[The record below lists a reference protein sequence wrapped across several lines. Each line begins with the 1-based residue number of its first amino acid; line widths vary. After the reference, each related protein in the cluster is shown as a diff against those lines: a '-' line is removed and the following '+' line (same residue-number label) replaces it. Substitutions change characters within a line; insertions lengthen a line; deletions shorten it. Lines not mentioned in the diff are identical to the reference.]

1 MLVVDCSP
9 AVQIK
14 RIVQRDN
21 LSEEEAKRI
30 ISQQVDRTNRL
41 KLANDVIVNQQE
53 STSALVKDV
62 EKLHNL
68 YLSIS
73 QTSG

>member
-1 MLVVDCSP
+1 MLIVHQST
-9 AVQIK
+9 QIK

-21 LSEEEAKRI
+21 LNEKEAKRI
-30 ISQQVDRTNRL
+30 ILQQTDRENRL
-41 KLANDVIVNQQE
+41 KLADDVILNQQQ

-68 YLSIS
+68 YLSYS
-73 QTSG
+73 QPSD